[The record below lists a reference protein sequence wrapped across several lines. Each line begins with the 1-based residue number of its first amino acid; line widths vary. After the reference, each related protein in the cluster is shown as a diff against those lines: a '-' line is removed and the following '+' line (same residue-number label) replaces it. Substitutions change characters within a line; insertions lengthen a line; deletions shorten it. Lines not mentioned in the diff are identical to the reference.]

1 MKYYYTI
8 ASSQEGAKTIEVM
21 GQIFDHGTQCRN
33 NLRENLS
40 GDNVNRHYA
49 FSDLETLAAIP
60 CMLGFVTIGCSACCS
75 SFPNFVDVLDM
86 CGKESLNILRIY
98 SDASRSSAF
107 ERNQSV
113 RDSQLRRDTH
123 SRSVQK
129 WQ

>member
-21 GQIFDHGTQCRN
+21 GQMFDHGTQCRN

-40 GDNVNRHYA
+40 GDHVIRHHTFGA
-49 FSDLETLAAIP
+49 VEELAAIP
-60 CMLGFVTIGCSACCS
+60 CMLGFVTIGCNACCN

-86 CGKESLNILRIY
+86 WGKESLNILRIY

-107 ERNQSV
+107 ERN
-113 RDSQLRRDTH
+113 
-123 SRSVQK
+123 
-129 WQ
+129 